1 MNDTSINDFTSEEL
15 TLIHDTLAGR
25 YGAPIETQ
33 QADIEI
39 GVDETDSEL
48 TECPAI
54 YWEHKDCH
62 FILAKAADDKFFSQ
76 YFYGDDEQFGTG
88 KQFYDD
94 LHNCVI
100 TLLQVQA
107 NHELNKAGVL
117 ENSLLTPA

>member
-1 MNDTSINDFTSEEL
+1 MNDTSSNDFTSEEL
-15 TLIHDTLAGR
+15 NLIHDILARR
-25 YGAPIETQ
+25 YGAPVETQ
-33 QADIEI
+33 QADIEV
-39 GVDETDSEL
+39 GNDEDDREL
-48 TECPAI
+48 TECPAV

-76 YFYGDDEQFGTG
+76 FFYGDSEQFGTG
-88 KQFYDD
+88 KPFYDD

-107 NHELNKAGVL
+107 DYELNKAGVL